1 METYMTYKRTGPFT
15 GYEEVFDEAACDT
28 SSPWLPPPPVRDTE
42 ASETRG
48 DIGLRVAGPGD
59 GVGVEDTLT
68 ARGKSYGDFRDN
80 ARIAQ
85 NIKLAM
91 QSSPVWIRGGVS
103 YDMMEALDLIASKIG
118 RMLSGDPNYIDNWH
132 DIAGYATLIERRL
145 KA

>member
-1 METYMTYKRTGPFT
+1 MTYKRTGPFT
-15 GYEEVFDEAACDT
+15 GYEEVFDKAEFDKAAAEFDKAARDT
-28 SSPWLPPPPVRDTE
+28 SSPWLPRPPVADTE

-48 DIGLRVAGPGD
+48 V
-59 GVGVEDTLT
+59 VDTLA
-68 ARGKSYGDFRDN
+68 AREKNYGDFRDN

-103 YDMMEALDLIASKIG
+103 YDIMEALDLIASKIG